1 MFVCPSCA
9 SPFPEGARFCPS
21 CGHSL
26 GVARGE
32 ERRVVTVLF
41 ADLVGFTSQAERM
54 DPEQVKSLVDGLFQR
69 LVEDVTS
76 FGGRVDKILGDA
88 IVALFGAPVA
98 HEDDAERAVRAS
110 LRMQRSITELV
121 ADLDLPIRMRIGVN
135 TGEVLVGAL
144 RAGGDYTAMG
154 DVVNTASRLQTAAP
168 PGGVLVGPATH
179 AATEGAIAYESVG
192 EFQVRGRD
200 ERVAAWLALEP
211 LTLPGRRRRR
221 MPVPFVGR
229 QLELSLLIDT
239 MRVAQSQRRA
249 VLAIV
254 EGEGGVGKTRLV
266 EEVLH
271 GYVKQQEGTVLIGA
285 CVPYG
290 EANRWWPIA
299 SALGPVLDV
308 EPGAISVELRARL
321 EHRLSDLIGPAADEE
336 HRAALVN
343 GLLHLFGQP
352 SPLDGIDPARTHQE
366 LIRAVLAVLAAL
378 CAKGP
383 VTMVIADLHWAS
395 LRVLEL
401 LEAALARLASSA
413 FALIAT
419 TRPGGELPTPP
430 RPARLTTLT
439 LRLEPLDR
447 GAAGELLHAM
457 LGDEATRALTNELYD
472 RSGGNPLFLEELA
485 ELVGCGGEAL
495 QLPDSL
501 RALVAARLDEL
512 PVDQR
517 AMLDNAAVLGS
528 SGSYGALVEFGQ
540 ALGQN
545 VSRSILD
552 ALADAGLLEVEGGWW
567 RFRSASVRE
576 VAYHTI
582 TKADRARR
590 HVGVA
595 KAMVDEAHK
604 AGRPDVLAHHWATA
618 AELAGELGGHL
629 PGVPRDVVGEAVQA
643 LLASATHD
651 VDRLYPRPAIEQV
664 ARALS
669 IGDCQLEGSTRRS
682 LVLTRAAAW
691 VELRQFPEA
700 EADLQAVVD
709 EAEAEG
715 DRGCLARAR
724 AVRAEIARL
733 TGRYENART
742 ELAAAATLL
751 EDLGAGHELA
761 GVQRAWGMNSIFAGD
776 FEDAEVHLDV
786 AEELYDAEGDR
797 RGRAWVDQH
806 RAWVSFVRGD
816 VDAADARLT
825 AAAATLKEMGDRGGV
840 AWALGLL
847 AYVRLFQGR
856 FAEAEDLGRLVV
868 EEAAERGD
876 QWAEAMLMTLQALL
890 ALWGGRIDEA
900 ARRAGEAQRIFR
912 VIGDRYGEIQAATTI
927 ARTLAAQG
935 LSVDALRTAEEA
947 VGLATPIGQGTLAQ
961 SVTASVAMYAGQ
973 SSRAIAHAHLALD
986 APDVPPGFGYD
997 ALVTLALAHLQQGE
1011 VDEAM
1016 TYAERAVA
1024 VRPDHPNGTQCLALV
1039 TAATGRPEEAARLAR
1054 AVAPMAAATYLDRC
1068 FAGVALALA
1077 EAQLGKGQDTLDA
1090 LEALDALIATI
1101 DDAAVP
1107 VLAELARCEALTVI
1121 GDVQDAQD
1129 AQAEADRRADVLDLD
1144 PRPWQ
1149 VAFRLAARGGHP
1161 DELGL
1166 AEVAEVPS

>member
-1 MFVCPSCA
+1 M
-9 SPFPEGARFCPS
+9 
-21 CGHSL
+21 
-26 GVARGE
+26 ARGE

-41 ADLVGFTSQAERM
+41 ADLVGFTQRAERM
-54 DPEQVKSLVDGLFQR
+54 DPEQVKSMVDGLFQR

-110 LRMQRSITELV
+110 LRMQRSIGELA

-179 AATEGAIAYESVG
+179 AATVGAVAFESVG
-192 EFQVRGRD
+192 EVEVRGRED
-200 ERVAAWLALEP
+200 KVAAWLAIEP

-221 MPVPFVGR
+221 TPVPFVGR
-229 QLELSLLIDT
+229 QLERSLLADT
-239 MRVAQSQRRA
+239 IGIAQCQGRA
-249 VLAIV
+249 VLAVV
-254 EGEGGVGKTRLV
+254 EGEGGVGKSRLV
-266 EEVLH
+266 EEVLTNH
-271 GYVKQQEGTVLIGA
+271 VKPSGGTVLMGT

-299 SALGPVLDV
+299 SALAPVLDV
-308 EPGAISVELRARL
+308 DLGSMAPDLRSRM
-321 EHRLSDLIGPAADEE
+321 EHRLALLIGPPADQE
-336 HRAALVN
+336 HRDALVN
-343 GLLHLFGQP
+343 GLLHLFGHAT
-352 SPLDGIDPARTHQE
+352 PLDGIDPARTHQE
-366 LIRAVLAVLAAL
+366 LIRAVLAVLATLAGRGAL
-378 CAKGP
+378 TL
-383 VTMVIADLHWAS
+383 VVADLHWAN

-401 LEAALARLASSA
+401 LEAALARLASTP

-419 TRPGGELPTPP
+419 TRPGGDLPAAP
-430 RPARLTTLT
+430 RTARLTTLT
-439 LRLEPLDR
+439 LRLDPL
-447 GAAGELLHAM
+447 GQEAARELLRAM
-457 LGDEATRALTNELYD
+457 LGEGTNLALVEELYD

-485 ELVGCGGEAL
+485 ELVAEGGGTG

-512 PVDQR
+512 APDQR

-545 VSRSILD
+545 TARSLLD
-552 ALADAGLLEVEGGWW
+552 ALADAGLLDVEGAWW

-595 KAMVDEAHK
+595 KAMVADAHALK
-604 AGRPDVLAHHWATA
+604 RPDVMAHHWATA
-618 AELAGELGGHL
+618 AELASELGGRL
-629 PGVPRDVVGEAVQA
+629 RGVPADVVATAVHA
-643 LLASATHD
+643 LLASASHD
-651 VDRLYPRPAIEQV
+651 VDRLYPRPAVDQV

-669 IGDCQLEGSTRRS
+669 IGDCQLDGATRRA
-682 LVLTRAAAW
+682 LVLARAAAW

-700 EADLQAVVD
+700 EADLQWLVE
-709 EAEAEG
+709 EAQSEG
-715 DRGCLARAR
+715 DLHGLAKAR
-724 AVRAEIARL
+724 SVRAEIARL
-733 TGRYENART
+733 TGRYEDARA
-742 ELAAAATLL
+742 ELGSAAVLL
-751 EDLGAGHELA
+751 EQLGARSELA
-761 GVQRAWGMNSIFAGD
+761 GVQRAWGMTSIFAGD
-776 FEDAEVHLDV
+776 FDDAETHLDI
-786 AEELYDAEGDR
+786 AESLYDADGDR

-806 RAWVSFVRGD
+806 RAWVSFVKGD

-825 AAAATLKEMGDRGGV
+825 AAATALKEMGDRGGV

-856 FAEAEDLGRLVV
+856 FTEAEELGRLVV

-876 QWAEAMLMTLQALL
+876 QWAEAMLVTLQALL

-912 VIGDRYGEIQAATTI
+912 LIGDRYGEIQAATTI

-947 VGLATPIGQGTLAQ
+947 IGLATPIGQGTLAQ
-961 SVTASVAMYAGQ
+961 SVAASVAMHAGQ
-973 SSRAIAHAHLALD
+973 SARAVAHARQALD

-997 ALVTLALAHLQQGE
+997 AYVTLALAHLQQGD
-1011 VDEAM
+1011 VDQAMVHAQEA
-1016 TYAERAVA
+1016 ALI
-1024 VRPDHPNGTQCLALV
+1024 RPDHPNGTQALALV
-1039 TAATGRPEEAARLAR
+1039 TAAIGRAADAVPIAESVDGMTAATYMDHFLAGLALALAHAQLGSREDALRALDTVDRAIEATDDAAAPVLSRLAR
-1054 AVAPMAAATYLDRC
+1054 AEALRVLDDD
-1068 FAGVALALA
+1068 AG
-1077 EAQLGKGQDTLDA
+1077 A
-1090 LEALDALIATI
+1090 LEAQADA
-1101 DDAAVP
+1101 
-1107 VLAELARCEALTVI
+1107 E
-1121 GDVQDAQD
+1121 
-1129 AQAEADRRADVLDLD
+1129 RRAEVLDID
-1144 PRPWQ
+1144 HRPWQ
-1149 VAFRLAARGGHP
+1149 TAFRLVANGGADRTP
-1161 DELGL
+1161 QL
-1166 AEVAEVPS
+1166 AT